1 MSDQRAERRRRILD
15 ATAELLASTPVARLT
30 IGDIGRAVGLAT
42 SNVLRYFES
51 REAILLDLLDEQQSG
66 WAAAV
71 DARIAPSEAP
81 LPSRAAELA
90 AVIAGTLD
98 ERPVLRELLA
108 ARDAVLERDV
118 SVHVLLRHRYAAADV
133 EESLVPVLRRLLP
146 ELDPHR
152 AHRLVVSALLLVPAV
167 QPLAHPSRSLLAV
180 YEADPQLAREQRGF
194 AESLARL
201 AEPLALGLVRDR

>member
-1 MSDQRAERRRRILD
+1 MSDQRSERRRRILD
-15 ATAELLASTPVARLT
+15 ATAELLASTPVARLS

-71 DARIAPSEAP
+71 DARTAPSEDP

-90 AVIAGTLD
+90 RVIADTLD
-98 ERPVLRELLA
+98 EQPVLRGLLA

-118 SVHVLLRHRYAAADV
+118 SVHVLLRHRYASADV

-146 ELDPHR
+146 ELDPQR
-152 AHRLVVSALLLVPAV
+152 AHRLVVSVLLLVPAV
-167 QPLAHPSRSLLAV
+167 QPLSEPSRSLLAV
-180 YEADPQLAREQRGF
+180 YEADPQLARDQRGF
-194 AESLARL
+194 AGSLARL
-201 AEPLALGLVRDR
+201 VEPLALGLVRGG

>member
-1 MSDQRAERRRRILD
+1 MSDQRSERRRRILD
-15 ATAELLASTPVARLT
+15 ATAELLASIPVARLS

-66 WAAAV
+66 WAAALS
-71 DARIAPSEAP
+71 ARIAPFDGP
-81 LPSRAAELA
+81 LPSRAAALA
-90 AVIAGTLD
+90 LAIATTLE

-118 SVHVLLRHRYAAADV
+118 SVHVLLRHRYAAVDV
-133 EESLVPVLRRLLP
+133 EESLVPVVRRLIP

-152 AHRLVVSALLLVPAV
+152 AHRLVASTLLLVPAV
-167 QPLAHPSRSLLAV
+167 QPLADPSRSLVAV

-201 AEPLALGLVRDR
+201 VEPLARGLVRGS